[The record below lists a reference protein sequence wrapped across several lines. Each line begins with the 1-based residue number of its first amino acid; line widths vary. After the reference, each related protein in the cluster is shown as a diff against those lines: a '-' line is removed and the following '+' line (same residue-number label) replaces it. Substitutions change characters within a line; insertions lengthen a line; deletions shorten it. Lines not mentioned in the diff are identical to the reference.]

1 MRTLSFFA
9 DSKEGRDMA
18 GGHEIKD
25 TSRLTDADWA
35 EINKLRRAYD
45 SGGDEA
51 LKRAYKDL
59 CKGNPIRWVRVIG
72 AYFPD
77 YVREKLKDAMAD
89 LGMTI
94 EDLRDRSENP
104 NRRPVQSTEPTPSAA
119 K

>member
-1 MRTLSFFA
+1 MQSMSFFA

-51 LKRAYKDL
+51 LKRTYKDL
-59 CKGNPIRWVRVIG
+59 CKGHPIRWVRVMG

-77 YVREKLKDAMAD
+77 YV
-89 LGMTI
+89 
-94 EDLRDRSENP
+94 
-104 NRRPVQSTEPTPSAA
+104 
-119 K
+119 

>member
-25 TSRLTDADWA
+25 TSGLTDADWA
-35 EINKLRRAYD
+35 AINKLRRAYD
-45 SGGDEA
+45 SGGAEA
-51 LKRAYKDL
+51 LKRAHKDL
-59 CKGNPIRWVRVIG
+59 CKGDPIRWVRVMG

-94 EDLRDRSENP
+94 EDLRDMIRKSEP
-104 NRRPVQSTEPTPSAA
+104 PSSS
-119 K
+119 KH

>member
-1 MRTLSFFA
+1 MRSLSFFA
-9 DSKEGRDMA
+9 DSKEARDMA
-18 GGHEIKD
+18 GGDEIKD

-94 EDLRDRSENP
+94 EDLRDIIRKSE
-104 NRRPVQSTEPTPSAA
+104 SPSSS
-119 K
+119 KH

>member
-1 MRTLSFFA
+1 MV
-9 DSKEGRDMA
+9 
-18 GGHEIKD
+18 GGDEIKD
-25 TSRLTDADWA
+25 TSRLSDADWA

-59 CKGNPIRWVRVIG
+59 CKGDPIRWVRVMG

-94 EDLRDRSENP
+94 EDLRDMIRKSESPSSSKHWAYAFRSEVTFA
-104 NRRPVQSTEPTPSAA
+104 PVARATATC
-119 K
+119 